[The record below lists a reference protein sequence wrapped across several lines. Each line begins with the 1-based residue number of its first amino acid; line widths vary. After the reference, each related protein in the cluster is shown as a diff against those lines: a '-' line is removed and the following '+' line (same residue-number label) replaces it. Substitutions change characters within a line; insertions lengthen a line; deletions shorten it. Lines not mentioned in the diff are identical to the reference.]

1 MCESQK
7 SRTAIKDQEVEEK
20 SQKRHRPRQR
30 SQTIEINSFVK
41 VDVPGHPSYMKQ
53 VVKKLRLKEMS
64 ARKFDIWAGRKS
76 RDQSA
81 SKMGVVDE
89 LPDEADSWKKMSV
102 KNHVSS
108 KPSSQKSVDLD
119 NVHFVQRPS
128 IDNCSQKPHQKDS
141 SIQGQ
146 AQNELRQTHSQDFEK
161 GVNGDKDKLL
171 LKDQEVPCAD
181 QLARVD

>member
-1 MCESQK
+1 
-7 SRTAIKDQEVEEK
+7 
-20 SQKRHRPRQR
+20 
-30 SQTIEINSFVK
+30 
-41 VDVPGHPSYMKQ
+41 MKQ

-128 IDNCSQKPHQKDS
+128 IDNCS
-141 SIQGQ
+141 
-146 AQNELRQTHSQDFEK
+146 
-161 GVNGDKDKLL
+161 
-171 LKDQEVPCAD
+171 
-181 QLARVD
+181 